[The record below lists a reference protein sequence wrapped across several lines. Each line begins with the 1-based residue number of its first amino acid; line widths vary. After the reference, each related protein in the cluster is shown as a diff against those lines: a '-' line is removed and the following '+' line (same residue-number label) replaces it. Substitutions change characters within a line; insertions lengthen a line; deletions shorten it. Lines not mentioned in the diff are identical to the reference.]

1 MILVGP
7 GREAEATAGDADAAL
22 ADALTRLQPAEAA
35 AEVAKALGL
44 SRRDLY
50 RRAME
55 MRAGR

>member
-7 GREAEATAGDADAAL
+7 GRETEATAADADVAL
-22 ADALTRLQPAEAA
+22 SDALTRLKPAAAA

-50 RRAME
+50 RRALE
-55 MRAGR
+55 LKA